1 MCLETTNTYKIYKH
15 TKKEHHVKRVQNEF
29 RIRIPGQTAPLSW
42 NVCSVFMSFA
52 IFTILQASGVV
63 ARKLNN
69 WCTGAFV
76 QGRNSAWVSMNQY
89 VSKKCQHK
97 NHQKPRMCR
106 MCHNFEGQA
115 VMVHTACAHL
125 CARCDMYATCEG
137 FGTKRWTTDDPESGA
152 EGFTKEANASDSS
165 TNHEISQISSRKKGE
180 KQLIKNHK
188 IWNAET
194 RNRMESILLKF
205 WAFSWSRF
213 CKAPNITKHHLSLD
227 VWHSFPA
234 RVATVSVAVRA
245 KRKHGIDSEVKKCVA
260 RLSTNWQTR
269 WGYAISIGEG
279 QNSERRRKQT
289 ELVRVMRCNARPR
302 HASFNETSEPD
313 SLTTVR
319 SSSH

>member
-1 MCLETTNTYKIYKH
+1 
-15 TKKEHHVKRVQNEF
+15 
-29 RIRIPGQTAPLSW
+29 
-42 NVCSVFMSFA
+42 
-52 IFTILQASGVV
+52 
-63 ARKLNN
+63 
-69 WCTGAFV
+69 
-76 QGRNSAWVSMNQY
+76 
-89 VSKKCQHK
+89 
-97 NHQKPRMCR
+97 

-125 CARCDMYATCEG
+125 CARCDMYATCMRHVCDMWGAWNQTVDDRRPGEWCWG
-137 FGTKRWTTDDPESGA
+137 FHQGGQCLGQFHK
-152 EGFTKEANASDSS
+152 
-165 TNHEISQISSRKKGE
+165 SQISSRKKGE

-269 WGYAISIGEG
+269 WGYVISIGEG

-289 ELVRVMRCNARPR
+289 ELIRVMICNARPR